1 MEEQRGIIGLE
12 ARTGDGTEVGRVSEV
27 ITDELTGEVT
37 HVLVETEDEELMEL
51 PITDLVLDPEAD
63 FATFHSD
70 PSDEEPGDHVG
81 DAESPQIYAPAR
93 SDVEDYPHEGQFAT
107 TPTDPEEAQSP
118 EELDREAGEAG
129 GWQDEA
135 FDTADS
141 GFPRTDAFVDPDT
154 GQERHR
160 YPEAGGDLRNGIEQL
175 LDRTELR
182 VREVREGVIELEGAA
197 SRKDLEEVLAEIAE
211 VDGVLDVDTTDV
223 DVG

>member
-1 MEEQRGIIGLE
+1 MEERSLIGLE

-37 HVLVETEDEELMEL
+37 HVLIETEDEELLEL
-51 PITDLVLDPEAD
+51 PITDLVLDPAAD
-63 FATFHSD
+63 FATFHAD
-70 PSDEEPGDHVG
+70 PSDEDPGDHVG
-81 DAESPQIYAPAR
+81 DAEAPQIFAPAR
-93 SDVEDYPHEGQFAT
+93 SEVEDYPHEGQFAT
-107 TPTDPEEAQSP
+107 TPTDPEEAQSRV
-118 EELDREAGEAG
+118 ELDREVGEAG

-141 GFPRTDAFVDPDT
+141 GFPRTDAFIDPDT

-160 YPEAGGDLRNGIEQL
+160 YPEEGNEPRTNVEQL
-175 LDRTELR
+175 LDRTDLR
-182 VREVREGVIELEGAA
+182 VREVREGVVELEGAA
-197 SRKDLEEVLAEIAE
+197 SRDDLEEVLAEIAE

>member
-1 MEEQRGIIGLE
+1 MEERSLIGLE

-37 HVLVETEDEELMEL
+37 HVLIETEDEELLEL
-51 PITDLVLDPEAD
+51 PITDLVLNPEAD
-63 FATFHSD
+63 FATFHAD
-70 PSDEEPGDHVG
+70 PSDEDPGDHVG
-81 DAESPQIYAPAR
+81 DAEAPQIYSPAR
-93 SDVEDYPHEGQFAT
+93 SEVEDYPHEGQFAT
-107 TPTDPEEAQSP
+107 TPTDPEEAQSRV
-118 EELDREAGEAG
+118 ELDREVGEAG

-141 GFPRTDAFVDPDT
+141 GFPRTDAFIDPDT

-160 YPEAGGDLRNGIEQL
+160 YPEEGNEPRTNVEQL
-175 LDRTELR
+175 LDRTDLR
-182 VREVREGVIELEGAA
+182 VREVREGVVELEGAA
-197 SRKDLEEVLAEIAE
+197 SRDDLEEVLAEIAE